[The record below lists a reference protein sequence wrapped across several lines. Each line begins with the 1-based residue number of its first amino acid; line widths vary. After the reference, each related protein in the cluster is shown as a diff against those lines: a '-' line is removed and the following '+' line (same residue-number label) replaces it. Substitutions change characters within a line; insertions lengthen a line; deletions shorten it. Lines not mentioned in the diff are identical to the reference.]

1 MPGSNLQSPACNR
14 PVNRVAGR
22 EMREPM
28 RKRAASPGICP
39 R

>member
-14 PVNRVAGR
+14 PVNRVAR